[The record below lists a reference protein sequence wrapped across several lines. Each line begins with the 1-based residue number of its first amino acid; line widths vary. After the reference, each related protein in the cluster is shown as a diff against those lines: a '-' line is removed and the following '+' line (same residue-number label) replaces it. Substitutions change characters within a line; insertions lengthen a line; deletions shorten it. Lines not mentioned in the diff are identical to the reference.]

1 MLSMDEFPPKLR
13 TISGIQT
20 SQRFKMALDQIF
32 TKFPADMIIRIIV
45 LLGAFFICLSSK
57 AQTFTF
63 DPGDE
68 YEAVLDMETYSDHYI
83 YINHDASDSAY
94 ISWRVVGNTCPEEWL
109 ISICDWAD
117 CYSYLPNTGDML
129 PVGQGEA
136 GFTKLTM
143 NPLSVPGT
151 GMIHFWIYPTGA
163 IEEHVDMIYY
173 FSTEIVGVNELSL
186 ETKIFP
192 QPATN
197 NFVSLLG
204 LKQDDYCLLD
214 LQGSEIMKFRI
225 SSPKYDLSLPSLS
238 PGVYLLR
245 NTSGNT
251 YKILIQ

>member
-1 MLSMDEFPPKLR
+1 MILR
-13 TISGIQT
+13 SI
-20 SQRFKMALDQIF
+20 
-32 TKFPADMIIRIIV
+32 
-45 LLGAFFICLSSK
+45 LLVFACFLLLPTK
-57 AQTFTF
+57 AQSFSF

-68 YEAVLDMETYSDHYI
+68 YEAVLEMETYSDHYI
-83 YINHDASDSAY
+83 YINHDAPDSAL

-129 PVGQGEA
+129 PVGPGEA

-143 NPLSVPGT
+143 NPLSISGT

-173 FSTEIVGVNELSL
+173 FSTEIVGTNEIVS

-197 NFVSLLG
+197 YFVSLIG

-214 LQGSEIMKFRI
+214 LRGSEILKFRI

-251 YKILIQ
+251 FKILIE